1 MSTTQRLT
9 LLAGAVVV
17 IVLGFV
23 LLSNG
28 GDDGN
33 QGAVTTTATAPET
46 TTAAAPAT
54 APEPAVAVEVRG
66 GKPVGGVK
74 TITLRKG
81 DRAAI
86 VVTSPDTT
94 EEVHLHGY
102 DIKRELKAGGSVRFS
117 FTANLEGIFVMEL
130 EGSGTQI
137 AKIEVRPG

>member
-28 GDDGN
+28 GNDGN
-33 QGAVTTTATAPET
+33 QGVVTTTATAPET
-46 TTAAAPAT
+46 TTAARMT
-54 APEPAVAVEVRG
+54 APEPAVATIEVRG
-66 GKPVGGVK
+66 AKPVGGVK

-102 DIKRELKAGGSVRFS
+102 DIKRELKAGGRVRFS
-117 FTANLEGIFVMEL
+117 FSANLEGIFVMEL